1 MMTPGGRFATFAE
14 SLLLGV
20 LVFVAALPLV
30 TGFAAVTAG
39 CALFADREHTPVG
52 VRSYCRRLR
61 AVARTGPAGLAVPVV
76 PAVVLAFD
84 WAAVRAGLP
93 GHQVLGPLI
102 SLSAAGAVAVGLR
115 AAALWRPG
123 ATWPA
128 VWRAGAEA
136 ARADPY
142 GTGLLAFAVVAVV
155 IVSWTFPVVTP
166 LALGQLVLAA
176 VAVDARVAGAAGR
189 V

>member
-1 MMTPGGRFATFAE
+1 M
-14 SLLLGV
+14 
-20 LVFVAALPLV
+20 
-30 TGFAAVTAG
+30 TAG

-76 PAVVLAFD
+76 PAVVLVFD

-102 SLSAAGAVAVGLR
+102 LLIAAGAAAVGLR
-115 AAALWRPG
+115 AAALWRLG
-123 ATWPA
+123 ATWTSL
-128 VWRAGAEA
+128 WRGGAEA

-142 GTGLLAFAVVAVV
+142 GTALLAFAVVAAAVV
-155 IVSWTFPVVTP
+155 CWTFPVVIP

-176 VAVDARVAGAAGR
+176 VAVDARVTGAATQA
-189 V
+189 